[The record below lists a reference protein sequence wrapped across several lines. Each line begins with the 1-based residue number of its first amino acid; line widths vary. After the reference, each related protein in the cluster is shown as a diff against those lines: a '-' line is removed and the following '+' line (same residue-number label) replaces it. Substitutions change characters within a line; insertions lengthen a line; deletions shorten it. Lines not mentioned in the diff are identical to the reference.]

1 MKAIEKKT
9 ALSSRFRTKD
19 LTQIA
24 LMAAVLCILGPIALP
39 IGPVPISL
47 TNLAIYFSLYLLG
60 TKKGTISYL
69 VYMLIGLIGL
79 PVFSGMQGGP
89 QKLFGVTGGYIIG
102 FVFMAL
108 IAGFFIEKWSDK
120 RWLHLIGMVLG
131 TAVCYVFGT
140 AWFLVLTDGYTILG
154 ALAVCVFPFI
164 IGDVIKMV
172 LAMMIAPQIRGRLS
186 GII

>member
-1 MKAIEKKT
+1 MNAIDKKT
-9 ALSSRFRTKD
+9 TALKQFQTKD
-19 LTQIA
+19 LAQIA
-24 LMAAVLCILGPIALP
+24 LMAAVLCILGPISLP

-102 FVFMAL
+102 FIFMAL
-108 IAGFFIEKWSDK
+108 IAGLFLEKWPDK
-120 RWLHLIGMVLG
+120 LWLHLSGMLLG
-131 TAVCYVFGT
+131 TAVCYAFGT

-164 IGDVIKMV
+164 IGDVIKMI
-172 LAMMIAPQIRGRLS
+172 LAMVIAPQIRRRLT
-186 GII
+186 GIL

>member
-1 MKAIEKKT
+1 METMKLNKI
-9 ALSSRFRTKD
+9 STKD

-24 LMAAVLCILGPIALP
+24 LMAAVTCILGPLAIP

-60 TKKGTISYL
+60 TKKGTISYV
-69 VYMLIGLIGL
+69 VYMIIGLIGL

-108 IAGFFIEKWSDK
+108 IAGFFIETWQDK
-120 RWLHLIGMVLG
+120 KWLHLAGMILG

-140 AWFLVLTDGYTILG
+140 VWFLFMTEGYTIMG

-164 IGDVIKMV
+164 PGDLIKMV
-172 LAMMIAPQIRGRLS
+172 LAMLIAPQIKKRLA
-186 GII
+186 GIL